1 MVGERGWFTR
11 FTCNEGFVGSNP
23 TPTSM
28 TGAEITA
35 AYVILA
41 IIGVLL
47 IDDLMWVA
55 VILEFFHGHLAK
67 VVLLIILILLL
78 ASSE

>member
-1 MVGERGWFTR
+1 
-11 FTCNEGFVGSNP
+11 
-23 TPTSM
+23 M

-35 AYVILA
+35 LYVILA
-41 IIGVLL
+41 IIGVLFL
-47 IDDLMWVA
+47 DDLMWIA
-55 VILEFFHGHLAK
+55 VILEFLHGHLSK